1 MKKVVALALG
11 AVLMAALLFSML
23 AAVGCGSK
31 ESPAELIDKSMQKS
45 KDNKTMHADY
55 DVKLD
60 IKGDAS
66 ALGPELEGMLPF
78 SLGING
84 GVDIDDRSD
93 KTKAQGNIK
102 FEGLDK
108 VFQGLASA
116 EGGLDA
122 QTQLGVDMIGSWLSD
137 MEFIL
142 LDDKMYIKMGGS
154 WYETDAASA
163 GSATGM
169 GGLTSGTSDLDQ
181 NCIQSAVQDPN
192 KFGAGKIMTDI
203 QEVGEEKINGTD
215 TRHLKA
221 NLDLDKTL
229 TEMANILRECGDAE
243 SAGGLEAGKSELN
256 KMFKSK
262 SIEMWIDKD
271 ANLVQVKVDIELD
284 PAAISETA
292 GALSGADTS
301 SASGLESIAIS
312 MKLTIS
318 DRGKDM
324 NISKPEGNILKLEDL
339 FGGSSGLGSILGGS
353 SSGSLDEF
361 DMGGDGT
368 STSTTG
374 GTSTRSS
381 TSSQN
386 TSSY

>member
-11 AVLMAALLFSML
+11 AALLAALLFSML
-23 AAVGCGSK
+23 VVVGCGSQ
-31 ESPAELIDKSMQKS
+31 ESPSALIDKSMQKS
-45 KDNKTMHADY
+45 KDTKTKHLDY

-66 ALGPELEGMLPF
+66 ALGPELKGMLPF
-78 SLGING
+78 SLGISG
-84 GVDIDDRSD
+84 GVDIDNRSD
-93 KTKAQGNIK
+93 KAKAQGNIK
-102 FEGLDK
+102 FSGLDK
-108 VFQGLASA
+108 IFQALGGS
-116 EGGLDA
+116 ESGLDA
-122 QTQLGVDMIGSWLSD
+122 QTTLGVSMVGSLLSD
-137 MEFIL
+137 MEFKL
-142 LDDKMYIKMGGS
+142 LDEKMYLKMGGS
-154 WYETDAASA
+154 WYETDASSA
-163 GSATGM
+163 GSAAGV
-169 GGLTSGTSDLDQ
+169 GGLTSGVSGMDQ
-181 NCIQSAVQDPN
+181 GCIQSAIQDPN
-192 KFGAGKIMTDI
+192 KFGSGKIMTDI
-203 QEVGEEKINGTD
+203 QEVGDEKINGTD

-243 SAGGLEAGKSELN
+243 SAGGLESGKAELS

-271 ANLVQVKVDIELD
+271 ANLLQVKVDVELD

-312 MKLTIS
+312 LKLTIS
-318 DRGKDM
+318 DLNKEM
-324 NISKPEGNILKLEDL
+324 NISKPDGNILKLEDL
-339 FGGSSGLGSILGGS
+339 FGGSGLGSSILGGG
-353 SSGSLDEF
+353 SGTSTT
-361 DMGGDGT
+361 GGT

>member
-11 AVLMAALLFSML
+11 AVLLAALLFSML

-45 KDNKTMHADY
+45 KDSKTKHLDY

-66 ALGPELEGMLPF
+66 VLGPEREGMLPF
-78 SLGING
+78 SLGIKG
-84 GVDIDDRSD
+84 GVDIDTRSD
-93 KTKAQGNIK
+93 KPKAQGNIK
-102 FEGLDK
+102 FDGLDK
-108 VFQGLASA
+108 VIQGLASSQ
-116 EGGLDA
+116 GSLDA
-122 QTQLGVDMIGSWLSD
+122 QTTRRMDMIGSLQSN

-142 LDDKMYIKMGGS
+142 LDQKMYIKMGGS
-154 WYETDAASA
+154 WYEMDASSA
-163 GSATGM
+163 GSATGAS
-169 GGLTSGTSDLDQ
+169 GRTSGTANMDQ
-181 NCIQSAVQDPN
+181 NCIISAVQDPG
-192 KFGAGKIMTDI
+192 KFGSGKIMTDI
-203 QEVGEEKINGTD
+203 QEVGNETINGTD

-229 TEMANILRECGDAE
+229 TEMANTMRDCGGAK
-243 SAGGLEAGKSELN
+243 SAGGLEAGKSELS
-256 KMFKSK
+256 KMVKSK

-271 ANLVQVKVDIELD
+271 GNLLQVKVDVELD
-284 PAAISETA
+284 PAAISQTA

-312 MKLTIS
+312 IKLTIS
-318 DRGKDM
+318 DLNKEM

-339 FGGSSGLGSILGGS
+339 FGGSGLGSIMGGGS
-353 SSGSLDEF
+353 
-361 DMGGDGT
+361 MGGT

>member
-11 AVLMAALLFSML
+11 AVLLAALLFSML
-23 AAVGCGSK
+23 AVVGCGST
-31 ESPAELIDKSMQKS
+31 ESPADLIDKSIQKS
-45 KDNKTMHADY
+45 KDNKTMHVDY

-84 GVDIDDRSD
+84 GVDIDDRAD
-93 KTKAQGNIK
+93 KAKAQGNIK

-108 VFQGLASA
+108 VIQGLASSQ
-116 EGGLDA
+116 GSLDA
-122 QTQLGVDMIGSWLSD
+122 QSTLGMDMISSSLAD
-137 MEFIL
+137 MQFIL
-142 LDDKMYIKMGGS
+142 LDEKMYIKMGGS
-154 WYETDAASA
+154 WYEADASSA
-163 GSATGM
+163 GDVAGV
-169 GGLTSGTSDLDQ
+169 GGLTSGTSNIDQ
-181 NCIQSAVQDPN
+181 NCIQNAVQDPN
-192 KFGAGKIMTDI
+192 KFGSGKIMTDI

-221 NLDLDKTL
+221 NLDLDKTM
-229 TEMANILRECGDAE
+229 TEMASILRDCGGAE
-243 SAGGLEAGKSELN
+243 SAGGLESGKSELS
-256 KMFKSK
+256 KMVKSK

-271 ANLVQVKVDIELD
+271 GNLLQVKVDLELD

-292 GALSGADTS
+292 GGLTGADTS
-301 SASGLESIAIS
+301 AASGLESIALS

-318 DRGKDM
+318 DLNKDM

-339 FGGSSGLGSILGGS
+339 FGSILGGS
-353 SSGSLDEF
+353 SSSSGTSTT
-361 DMGGDGT
+361 GT

>member
-11 AVLMAALLFSML
+11 AVLLAALLFSML
-23 AAVGCGSK
+23 AAVGCGGK

-45 KDNKTMHADY
+45 KDSKTKHLDY

-78 SLGING
+78 SLGISG
-84 GVDIDDRSD
+84 GVDIDNRSD
-93 KTKAQGNIK
+93 KAKAQGNIK
-102 FEGLDK
+102 FSGLDK
-108 VFQGLASA
+108 IFQALAGSQ
-116 EGGLDA
+116 GSVDA
-122 QTQLGVDMIGSWLSD
+122 QTTLGIDMIGSSLSD
-137 MEFIL
+137 MQFIL
-142 LDDKMYIKMGGS
+142 LDEKAYIKMGGS
-154 WYETDAASA
+154 WYETDASSA
-163 GSATGM
+163 GSAAGVS
-169 GGLTSGTSDLDQ
+169 GLSSGAANIDQ
-181 NCIQSAVQDPN
+181 NCIQSAIQDPN
-192 KFGAGKIMTDI
+192 KFGSGKIMTDI
-203 QEVGEEKINGTD
+203 QEADEEKINGTD

-221 NLDLDKTL
+221 NLDIDKTL
-229 TEMANILRECGDAE
+229 TEMASILRDCGGAE
-243 SAGGLEAGKSELN
+243 SAGGLEAGKSELS
-256 KMFKSK
+256 KMVKSK

-271 ANLVQVKVDIELD
+271 GNLLQVKVDVELD
-284 PAAISETA
+284 PAAISQTA

-312 MKLTIS
+312 IKLTIS
-318 DRGKDM
+318 DLNKDM

-339 FGGSSGLGSILGGS
+339 FGDSSGLGSILGGS
-353 SSGSLDEF
+353 SSSLDEF